1 MRDFLLFVHFI
12 GLALGL
18 GTSFAFFALGIA
30 TRNLPPAEKG
40 PFFLKLTVLSRNGS
54 IGLGLL
60 LLSGVALFFLNG
72 PAATLAA
79 GGLWFKVKLGLIV
92 ILLGMVGYIDSLL
105 ARSKREGGGPAM
117 ARIPKISRFSLL
129 TTILIV
135 LTAVLAFH

>member
-18 GTSFAFFALGIA
+18 GTSFAFLALGLA

-40 PFFLKLTVLSRNGS
+40 PFFLKVGVLGRNGS

-60 LLSGVALFFLNG
+60 LISGVSLFFLNG
-72 PAATLAA
+72 PASTLAA
-79 GGLWFKVKLGLIV
+79 GGLWFKLKLGLIV
-92 ILLGMVGYIDSLL
+92 ILLGIVGYIDVLL
-105 ARSKREGGGPAM
+105 AKSKRAGGGALM
-117 ARIPKISRFSLL
+117 ARIPKVSRFSLL